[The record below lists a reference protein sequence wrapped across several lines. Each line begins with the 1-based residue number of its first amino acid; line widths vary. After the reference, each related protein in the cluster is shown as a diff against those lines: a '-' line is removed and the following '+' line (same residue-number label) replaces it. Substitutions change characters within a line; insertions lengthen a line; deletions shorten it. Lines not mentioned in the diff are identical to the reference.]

1 MFDLILRVQEIM
13 FLMDCLHLLSRT
25 AQMLE
30 SLVSLYIKAL
40 QHAAKPRCP
49 RQRQKLQPSNCR
61 SMDSSSRNLGA
72 FGSFGGGPFRVVLI
86 LTVLVIHQGSSPI
99 HLLSSSPPP
108 GTSFLIISAVKKA
121 QGQRRRWARPGHH
134 RRDRGGG
141 LDPRCRGEEVRSK
154 RTVRRK

>member
-1 MFDLILRVQEIM
+1 MFDLIRRVQEIM

-61 SMDSSSRNLGA
+61 PMDSSSRNLGA
-72 FGSFGGGPFRVVLI
+72 SGSFGGGPFRVVLI
-86 LTVLVIHQGSSPI
+86 LAVLVIHQGSSPI

-108 GTSFLIISAVKKA
+108 GTSFLIISAVKKHKDSA
-121 QGQRRRWARPGHH
+121 
-134 RRDRGGG
+134 DDG
-141 LDPRCRGEEVRSK
+141 LDQAIIDVIGEVDSIHGAGE
-154 RTVRRK
+154 RR